1 MSRSRTAARRRIAML
16 GASLLIAA
24 GVVAGA
30 SPAYAASCRSY
41 QYSYGG
47 NGNCVKYIQILANHK
62 LPYIADYTKI
72 AVDGQFGPK
81 TRAGILRI
89 QKKWGLVRDGI
100 VGPKTWA
107 ALCSS
112 GTVAPYAG
120 ELFTS
125 TEAAAAR
132 KAGC

>member
-1 MSRSRTAARRRIAML
+1 MSRSAATGTRRLALL

-30 SPAYAASCRSY
+30 SPAYAATCRSY
-41 QYSYGG
+41 LYSYGG
-47 NGNCVKYIQILANHK
+47 NGGCVKNIQILANHK
-62 LPYIADYTKI
+62 LPYIADYSTI
-72 AVDGQFGPK
+72 AADGQFGPK
-81 TRAGILRI
+81 TKAAILRI
-89 QKKWGLVRDGI
+89 QKRWGLVQDGI

-120 ELFTS
+120 ESFS
-125 TEAAAAR
+125 AAEGAAAR
-132 KAGC
+132 SAGC